1 MNGGRGATKGW
12 QLKKSFPNCFLWDL
26 MSLKR
31 KGGVEERASVICE
44 LQKERV
50 ALKKKK
56 GLYVE
61 AQVIQ

>member
-1 MNGGRGATKGW
+1 
-12 QLKKSFPNCFLWDL
+12 

-50 ALKKKK
+50 ALKQKKKKKK
-56 GLYVE
+56 GLYVD

>member
-1 MNGGRGATKGW
+1 
-12 QLKKSFPNCFLWDL
+12 

-50 ALKKKK
+50 ALKQKKKKK
-56 GLYVE
+56 GLYLD

>member
-1 MNGGRGATKGW
+1 
-12 QLKKSFPNCFLWDL
+12 

>member
-1 MNGGRGATKGW
+1 
-12 QLKKSFPNCFLWDL
+12 

-56 GLYVE
+56 KGLYVE